1 MSSSP
6 EITQSSNKKTPLAP
20 WWHTV
25 LVLLPLFVGSA
36 VSAYQHT
43 LEHVNLP
50 GISFRLSAYFTVM
63 VEEWFVVLLIW
74 LALRRRGLSIG
85 DMVSG
90 RWQNVAAFL
99 RDLGLAIV
107 FIVAVEALTTV
118 MARFLASGSSDVNF
132 VPQTRFEAIV
142 WVFLALTA
150 GFCEELIFRGYLTHQ
165 FTAWTNSKALAIV
178 IQGIVFGLIH
188 GNQFSNILPIMVFGW
203 LIGIFA
209 SWRKSLRPAILAH
222 VLDDGVLGLLAF
234 LLR

>member
-1 MSSSP
+1 M
-6 EITQSSNKKTPLAP
+6 TQSSETKTPIAP
-20 WWHTV
+20 WWHTA
-25 LVLLPLFVGSA
+25 LVLLPLFIGSA

-50 GISFRLSAYFTVM
+50 GMSFRLSAYFSVM

-74 LALRRRGLSIG
+74 LALRRRGLSIS
-85 DMVSG
+85 DLVSG
-90 RWQNVAAFL
+90 RWWNPVVFL
-99 RDLGLAIV
+99 KDLGLAIA

-118 MARFLASGSSDVNF
+118 LARFLASSSSDVDF
-132 VPQTRFEAIV
+132 VPQSRFEAIV

-165 FTAWTNSKALAIV
+165 FTAWTNSKALAIA
-178 IQGIVFGLIH
+178 IQGTLFGLVH
-188 GNQFSNILPIMVFGW
+188 GNQFSNVLWIMVFGW

-209 SWRKSLRPAILAH
+209 SWRKSLRPAMLAH

-234 LLR
+234 FLR